1 MQAGLHRTLV
11 ENRGGSEMSENASFV
26 SMRAHSRAFVGVAVL
41 SAMVNM
47 LHLSGSIFMLMLY
60 DRVLPSR
67 SVPTLIGLAAI
78 LAILF
83 CFQASFDIFRN
94 RILSRIGASLDE
106 SLGETVFQLVLL
118 RPIRGRQD
126 GDGQQPLRDL
136 DQVRGF
142 LSGGGPAA
150 LFDLPW
156 MPLYIAICFSFHFW
170 LGMTALIGAI
180 VLVIFTGLTEL
191 FTRRTT
197 QEIVAGM
204 KARGTVTNAGQRNA
218 EAIYAMGMTG
228 RVCELWSQAN
238 RHILTQQQHAADVGG
253 GFGAVS
259 RMARM
264 MVQSG
269 VLAVGAYLVMS
280 SHVTPGVMIASSILA
295 ARALAPVD
303 LAIANWKGFIAARH
317 SRNRLDAL
325 LREAAAHVK
334 PLPLQAPHDTLA
346 VQNVSCGSPGDP
358 RMLVGGVGFAL
369 RAGDGLGIIG
379 PSGSGK
385 STVAK
390 MLVGVWPARI
400 GKVRLDG
407 AALEQWE
414 PVRLGQ
420 HIGYLPQNV
429 ELFSGT
435 IAQNIARF
443 ETDPDPEKVVAAARA
458 ADVHEMILGMP
469 DGYETEIGDSGTSLS
484 GGQRQR
490 VALARALYG
499 DPFLVVL
506 DEPNSSL
513 DNEGDIALTEA
524 LLKVRARG
532 GIVVVVAH
540 RPSALAALDQL
551 LVMAAGKQMSI
562 GPKDEA
568 LGLYTRG
575 PKPATPLRTV

>member
-1 MQAGLHRTLV
+1 
-11 ENRGGSEMSENASFV
+11 MSQGTISFR
-26 SMRAHSRAFVGVAVL
+26 MHGRAFLGVAVL
-41 SAMVNM
+41 SALVNL
-47 LHLSGSIFMLMLY
+47 LHLSGSVFMLEIY

-67 SVPTLIGLAAI
+67 SMPTLIGLAVI
-78 LAILF
+78 LAMLF

-118 RPIRGRQD
+118 RPIRGWQD

-136 DQVRGF
+136 DQIRNF
-142 LSGGGPAA
+142 LSGGGPSA

-156 MPLYIAICFSFHFW
+156 MPLYLTVCFAFHFW
-170 LGMTALIGAI
+170 LGMTALIGAVLI
-180 VLVIFTGLTEL
+180 VILTGLTEL
-191 FTRRTT
+191 MTRRTT
-197 QEIVAGM
+197 QEVVAGM
-204 KARGTVTNAGQRNA
+204 KARGNVTNSGQRNA
-218 EAIYAMGMTG
+218 EAIYAMGMSA
-228 RVCELWSQAN
+228 RVGELWSRAN
-238 RHILTQQQHAADVGG
+238 RQILTQQQRAADVGG
-253 GFGAVS
+253 GIGAVS
-259 RMARM
+259 RMTRM

-269 VLAVGAYLVMS
+269 VLAVGAYLVMAS
-280 SHVTPGVMIASSILA
+280 EVTPGVMIAASILS

-303 LAIANWKGFIAARH
+303 QAIANWKGFVGARQ
-317 SRNRLDAL
+317 SRTRLDAV
-325 LREAAAHVK
+325 LREAAARVD
-334 PLPLQAPHDTLA
+334 PLPLQAPHRTLA
-346 VQNVSCGSPGDP
+346 VENVGSGAPGDP
-358 RMLVGGVGFAL
+358 RMLINGVAFAL
-369 RAGDGLGIIG
+369 RAGDGLGVIG

-385 STVAK
+385 STVART
-390 MLVGVWPARI
+390 LVGVWPARV
-400 GKVRLDG
+400 GKIRLDG

-414 PVRLGQ
+414 PGRLGR
-420 HIGYLPQNV
+420 HIGYLPQDV

-443 ETDPDPEKVVAAARA
+443 EPDPDPEKVIAAARA

-469 DGYETEIGDSGTSLS
+469 NGYETEIGDAGASLS

-506 DEPNSSL
+506 DEPNSNL
-513 DNEGDIALTEA
+513 DNEGDVALTEA

-551 LVMAAGKQMSI
+551 LVMAAGKQMSF
-562 GPKDEA
+562 GPKDETLSKFMRA
-568 LGLYTRG
+568 PGQV
-575 PKPATPLRTV
+575 TPLRTIRAGGVPGEA